1 MRTQCPLVTV
11 IDIDDQKHHF
21 YFSAFIFIWKKKKK
35 KKINALS
42 LIVKIL
48 PLFDHYLRETK
59 SQKRDETGGNSTL
72 ERQSAHFNN
81 KTI

>member
-1 MRTQCPLVTV
+1 MPSSDSYGQRRPEASFLF
-11 IDIDDQKHHF
+11 IRIYF
-21 YFSAFIFIWKKKKK
+21 YLEKEKEKKK

-42 LIVKIL
+42 LIVKLL
-48 PLFDHYLRETK
+48 PLYDHYLRETK
-59 SQKRDETGGNSTL
+59 SQKRYETGGNSTL

>member
-1 MRTQCPLVTV
+1 MPSSDSYRHRRPEASFLFLR
-11 IDIDDQKHHF
+11 IYF
-21 YFSAFIFIWKKKKK
+21 YFEKKKE

-42 LIVKIL
+42 VIVKIL